1 MFSYIRGT
9 LADSG
14 LSYMVIEAGG
24 VGYFINA
31 SESDTRRL
39 PEKGS
44 EIKAYI
50 YMNISERD
58 IALFGFLEERELEL
72 FKMLISVNS
81 VGAKM
86 ALSILSILSYDDLIT
101 AIVSQDA
108 KSISAANG
116 VGKKTAEKIIFDLR
130 DKIDLKEIYGEEGNI
145 GIGHESED
153 GTATDSR
160 NDAILALAALGY
172 SNSEAMKAVKKV
184 KNTEEKSTDE
194 ILKEALKYLL

>member
-1 MFSYIRGT
+1 MFSYIKGI

-24 VGYFINA
+24 VGYYINA

-39 PEKGS
+39 PDKGT
-44 EIKAYI
+44 EVKAYI
-50 YMNISERD
+50 YMNISEKD
-58 IALFGFLEERELEL
+58 ISLFGFLEKRELEL

-86 ALSILSILSYDDLIT
+86 AQNILSILDYDDLIT
-101 AIVSQDA
+101 AIVSDDA
-108 KSISAANG
+108 KAISAANG
-116 VGKKTAEKIIFDLR
+116 VGKKTAEKIIFELK
-130 DKIDLKEIYGEEGNI
+130 DKIDLKEIYGEEEVNI
-145 GIGHESED
+145 PKS
-153 GTATDSR
+153 TDNDSSDAR
-160 NDAILALAALGY
+160 NDAILALASLGY

-184 KNTEEKSTDE
+184 KNTEEKNTDE